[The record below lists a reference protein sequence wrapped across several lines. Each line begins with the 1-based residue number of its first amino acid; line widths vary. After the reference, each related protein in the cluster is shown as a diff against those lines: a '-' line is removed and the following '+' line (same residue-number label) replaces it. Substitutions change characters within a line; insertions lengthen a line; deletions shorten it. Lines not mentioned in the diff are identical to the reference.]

1 VNYSEDDLVPLSYLS
16 QYYYCPRR
24 AGFLLIER
32 TWSDNIHTM
41 EGSIVHKR
49 VNDASKETRPD
60 LVRLTSLPLHSL
72 RLGLFGIADSIEL
85 YATPD
90 GYTIQGLEG
99 RWEIVPVEYK
109 HGRVRNEL
117 EYEIQLCAQAMCIE
131 EMLSVSSTRGF
142 VYYAGDRRRKE
153 VRFTPELRHLVE
165 KGAESLH
172 ILLSSGVT
180 PPVVK
185 SKKCQECSLLEDC
198 LPQLK
203 PSSTSS
209 YIKRLWDI
217 VESKEEQ

>member
-1 VNYSEDDLVPLSYLS
+1 MRLP
-16 QYYYCPRR
+16 
-24 AGFLLIER
+24 
-32 TWSDNIHTM
+32 
-41 EGSIVHKR
+41 
-49 VNDASKETRPD
+49 
-60 LVRLTSLPLHSL
+60 VRQSLPVS
-72 RLGLFGIADSIEL
+72 
-85 YATPD
+85 
-90 GYTIQGLEG
+90 YTHL
-99 RWEIVPVEYK
+99 
-109 HGRVRNEL
+109 GRVRNEL